1 MIDFVNF
8 VLFHVHQRFINDRKR
23 SQLVVLLV
31 KCQPFQFILTV
42 AEKSTHISVEHLGPD
57 NLILENS
64 AVYLV
69 HFHEEIVAIRPCC
82 GAPCTH
88 LRGTGDCE
96 HSVVF

>member
-8 VLFHVHQRFINDRKR
+8 VLFHVHQRLINNRKS
-23 SQLVVLLV
+23 SQLVILLV

-64 AVYLV
+64 AIYLV
-69 HFHEEIVAIRPCC
+69 HFHEKIVAIRPRC